1 MRPNENGLNAEPWCK
16 PTVTSNSSVPPAAIY
31 LTLVLLLS
39 YISLMSWRCFSST
52 FLNLR
57 QFQTSCL
64 GYLPC
69 FPVNRFFVLEQVA
82 SSSIQRRLLEEGT
95 FRKMALLHG
104 DLEVE
109 VVTGSDLY
117 DEDNGLRGLVKGNW
131 SDCWVQVGLAGQP
144 ILTTSVHTDVIDTRW
159 SERVALPVCHGAE
172 HLDVT
177 VWDKDIL
184 RSELVGSGTL
194 RLGDPARAWTKDG
207 PVYLDGGKGTIH
219 MKVRFTPASHA
230 AEQGMEVPRAYFP
243 MRKGGS
249 LALYQDAHS
258 TPLPGVTAEAEG
270 VFEAIANTIR
280 RAKRFVYIT
289 GWSVCTSTRLER
301 DKEETLGEL
310 LKQRAAE
317 GVQVLLLIWDEKFS
331 SVLCAGLMGT
341 HDQATETYFEGSGV
355 HVAMVRRQKSS
366 VRAVREELVE
376 ALWTHHQKVVVA
388 DEEDGIVAYLGG
400 LDLTNGRWDTPDHQ
414 LFSTLS
420 KEHRGDFHNGFVSV
434 PAEQGPREPWHDI
447 HARVTG
453 PAALDLLG
461 NFEERWR
468 AQVPDKAHLLLS
480 TPRPEVALASES
492 DQGDTWQMQTQA
504 KECLF
509 QLLFPS
515 QVVRSIDANS
525 TTFGSGRAGVLDSW
539 GGRTVDTSLHRA
551 FVRLVRRAESFLYI
565 ESQISKIRAGEG
577 FRVYLVLP
585 MLPEGNCKNPVIG
598 CSMKAI
604 LRWQY
609 LTLKM
614 MYRKIG
620 AALQAVG
627 SKDHPS
633 DYLLVLC
640 LTKQT
645 VTHSASAPPPPQQES
660 TSDVAAAAGLQE
672 PPRGSAAWSWRERS
686 SFLIYVHS
694 KMAVADDAHVLV
706 GSANLNE
713 RSLDGRRDTEV
724 AVSACQTRRGGR
736 GGGGGGDG
744 EAVVKDGAVRAFR
757 RALWAEHTWGLSEEE
772 EDLGDP
778 GSLRAVR
785 RIRQLADAALESFA
799 RGDPEGHRSRFT
811 RYPLHVGQAG
821 RISANPQMPDF
832 PFFDLPVVGKSAPL
846 LVKPTS

>member
-1 MRPNENGLNAEPWCK
+1 
-16 PTVTSNSSVPPAAIY
+16 
-31 LTLVLLLS
+31 
-39 YISLMSWRCFSST
+39 MS
-52 FLNLR
+52 
-57 QFQTSCL
+57 
-64 GYLPC
+64 
-69 FPVNRFFVLEQVA
+69 
-82 SSSIQRRLLEEGT
+82 
-95 FRKMALLHG
+95 LLHG

-109 VVTGSDLY
+109 VVGAADLA
-117 DEDNGLRGLVKGNW
+117 DADGALFHAVRGDTT
-131 SDCWVQVGLAGQP
+131 DCWVEVKLAGQSV
-144 ILTTSVHTDVIDTRW
+144 LVTSVRNNVIETRW
-159 SERVALPVCHGAE
+159 GERVSLPVCHVADQ
-172 HLDVT
+172 LDVS
-177 VWDKDIL
+177 VWDKDYL
-184 RSELVGSGTL
+184 WSEIVGRGTL

-289 GWSVCTSTRLER
+289 GWSVWTSTRLER

-366 VRAVREELVE
+366 VHAVREELVE

-492 DQGDTWQMQTQA
+492 DQGDTWQMQ
-504 KECLF
+504 
-509 QLLFPS
+509 
-515 QVVRSIDANS
+515 VVRSIDANS

-551 FVRLVRRAESFLYI
+551 IVRLVRRAESFLYI
-565 ESQISKIRAGEG
+565 ESQYFVGSSQAWEEDRDVDALNLIPLEIVQRVVSKIREGKG

-585 MLPEGNCKNPVIG
+585 MLPEGNPDNRIHKG
-598 CSMKAI
+598 SMNAI
-604 LRWQY
+604 LRWQFR
-609 LTLKM
+609 TLQM
-614 MYRKIG
+614 MYKKI
-620 AALQAVG
+620 AEALRAVG
-627 SKDHPS
+627 SKAHPT
-633 DYLLVLC
+633 DFLVPLC
-640 LTKQT
+640 LAK
-645 VTHSASAPPPPQQES
+645 
-660 TSDVAAAAGLQE
+660 QE
-672 PPRGSAAWSWRERS
+672 PRARASRPAELEAGERGDAARRWRERS

-736 GGGGGGDG
+736 GGGDG

-799 RGDPEGHRSRFT
+799 RGDPEGHRSRFLS
-811 RYPLHVGQAG
+811 YPLAVAQDGAVGPRPA
-821 RISANPQMPDF
+821 MPNVPGF
-832 PFFDLPVVGKSAPL
+832 ALSVTGAESYIPSLA
-846 LVKPTS
+846 TS